1 MLTPHELREELI
13 RQLDTGKLKVG
24 EVARVLSIPPP
35 RVSELRKRERR
46 VQGDELAALARLLEV
61 FEAAD
66 SDHRSPQIRVTAMP
80 ADTNPYGGVFGGWL
94 MAQMALG
101 AGSLASRVGQGKAV
115 VVSATDFAFPGAMTV
130 GDELSVYCDVLATGT
145 TSLTIAAEAIARERN
160 GEATIKVAEG
170 TFKFV
175 LIGEDG
181 RPRAITERETLL
193 LAKDNDNG
201 Q

>member
-1 MLTPHELREELI
+1 MTRDPL
-13 RQLDTGKLKVG
+13 
-24 EVARVLSIPPP
+24 
-35 RVSELRKRERR
+35 
-46 VQGDELAALARLLEV
+46 
-61 FEAAD
+61 
-66 SDHRSPQIRVTAMP
+66 IRVTAMP

-115 VVSATDFAFPGAMTV
+115 VVSATDFAFPGAMAV
-130 GDELSVYCDVLATGT
+130 GDELSVYCDLLTTGT

-160 GEATIKVAEG
+160 SEATQTVARG

-181 RPRAITERETLL
+181 RPRALREG
-193 LAKDNDNG
+193 DVR
-201 Q
+201 